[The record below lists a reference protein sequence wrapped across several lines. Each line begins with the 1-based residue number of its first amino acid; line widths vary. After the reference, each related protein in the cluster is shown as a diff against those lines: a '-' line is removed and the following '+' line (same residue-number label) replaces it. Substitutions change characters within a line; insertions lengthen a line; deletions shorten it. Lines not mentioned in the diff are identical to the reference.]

1 MSAIGPHL
9 LGRLLD
15 EHARALELFARQ
27 WCQNPADV
35 VQEAFV
41 QLIRQPA
48 LPDNVVG
55 WLYRVVRNGAIS
67 AARAQH
73 RRRRHETAASAL
85 HENWFDPTHSAA
97 LDGEAVTEALARLP
111 MEQRET
117 IVARLWGGLSFEQIA
132 AITDTSS
139 STAHRHYQ
147 AGLAAL
153 RKSLGAPCQKNRSND
168 ES

>member
-1 MSAIGPHL
+1 MSAMGPQL
-9 LGRLLD
+9 LGRLWD
-15 EHARALELFARQ
+15 EHRPALELFARQ

-41 QLIRQPA
+41 QLIAQTT

-67 AARAQH
+67 SARAAE
-73 RRRRHETAASAL
+73 RRRRHETAAGGL
-85 HENWFDPTHSAA
+85 HENWFDPAEAAA
-97 LDGEAVTEALARLP
+97 LDGQDVTEALARLP
-111 MEQRET
+111 VEQRET
-117 IVARLWGGLSFEQIA
+117 IVAHLWGRLSFEQIA

-153 RKSLGAPCQKNRSND
+153 RKTLGVPCQKNRSKS